1 MQGNG
6 VSNGK
11 EVVDKG
17 SQRGQN
23 AVERGGFDPHSVFSK
38 ILTGEMPASFVYRD
52 ELVSAFMDIQPVN
65 PGHTLVVPNTAIA
78 TLAELDPETGARIFR
93 VGQRIA
99 AAIRRTSL
107 DCDGVN
113 LYLADGV
120 AAGQTVYHVH
130 LHVLP
135 RHRGDG
141 FAIQLPDRYFD
152 PPRREQIEQAAA
164 QIRAALGSEGE
175 TA

>member
-1 MQGNG
+1 MDN
-6 VSNGK
+6 
-11 EVVDKG
+11 DTP
-17 SQRGQN
+17 RGQN
-23 AVERGGFDPHSVFSK
+23 AIERGGFDPHSIFAK
-38 ILTGEMPASFVYRD
+38 ILAGEMPASFVYRD

-65 PGHTLVVPNTAIA
+65 PGHTLVVPNIAVA
-78 TLAELDPETGARIFR
+78 TLGELDPATGARIFC
-93 VGQRIA
+93 VGQRVA

-135 RHRGDG
+135 RHPGDG
-141 FAIQLPDRYFD
+141 FAIKLPNGYFD
-152 PPRREQIEQAAA
+152 PPDRDVVEKTAEQI
-164 QIRAALGSEGE
+164 RVALANEVKNPR
-175 TA
+175 

>member
-1 MQGNG
+1 MDRDN
-6 VSNGK
+6 
-11 EVVDKG
+11 
-17 SQRGQN
+17 QRGQN

-38 ILTGEMPASFVYRD
+38 ILAGEMPASFVYRD
-52 ELVSAFMDIQPVN
+52 EFVSAFMDIQPVN
-65 PGHTLVVPNTAIA
+65 PGHTLVVPNTAVA

-99 AAIRRTSL
+99 AAIRRTNL

-113 LYLADGV
+113 LYLADGI

-135 RHRGDG
+135 RHPGDG
-141 FAIQLPDRYFD
+141 FAIKLPDGYFD
-152 PPRREQIEQAAA
+152 PPGRELIEQAAA
-164 QIRAALGSEGE
+164 QIRAALSRDAA
-175 TA
+175 TD